1 MKLPTLRSYQRKLMS
16 SETVYT
22 IVLNWNG
29 WPHTLKCLDSLA
41 KIDYVNNKVV
51 VVDNA
56 SQDDSCSQIES
67 RYPDVKLLRSDS
79 NLGFGGG
86 CNIGIR
92 YAISQGASYIWL
104 LNNDTVVEPA
114 TLSALVNQMNCDP
127 ANGAV
132 GSVLLYMNNPSQIQA
147 WGGGYVNFLTG
158 RSRHC
163 FAPVNPKSLDYLT
176 AASMLLRREALDSAG
191 IFDEKS
197 FFMYWEDIDLCYRL
211 RKAGWKLD
219 VASDSKVLHVE
230 SGSLG
235 KNNPKLHRYFSAS
248 IVHFF
253 SRYAQFPFFPIS
265 IGVGGKVFKLT
276 LSGNLQ
282 SAIAAL
288 GGMFLAIGAQKK

>member
-1 MKLPTLRSYQRKLMS
+1 MS

-41 KIDYVNNKVV
+41 KIDYVNNKVI

-56 SQDDSCSQIES
+56 SQDDSCSQIAS

-104 LNNDTVVEPA
+104 LNNDTVVEPTA
-114 TLSALVNQMNCDP
+114 LSALVNQMNCDP

-158 RSRHC
+158 RSTHC
-163 FAPVNPKSLDYLT
+163 FSPVDPNSLNYLT
-176 AASMLLRREALDSAG
+176 AASMLLRKEALEEVG

-197 FFMYWEDIDLCYRL
+197 FFMYWEDVDLCYRL
-211 RKAGWKLD
+211 RNGGWKLD
-219 VASDSKVLHVE
+219 VAPGAKVLHQE

-235 KNNPKLHRYFSAS
+235 AKNSQLYRYYSAS
-248 IVHFF
+248 VVQFF
-253 SRYAQFPFFPIS
+253 KQHSRVPFIPIS
-265 IGVGGKVFKLT
+265 IAIGGKALKML
-276 LSGNLQ
+276 LSGNVDL
-282 SAIAAL
+282 AIATVSGLLSAL
-288 GGMFLAIGAQKK
+288 GVKKT